1 VGLFLLIK
9 IIMGQYYKAIFLNYK
24 TKKPQIVFEPHSWS
38 NGAKLMEHAYI
49 RNAMVQ
55 YAEAML
61 ESKPQYLVW
70 AGDYADHEE
79 GLDNN
84 LYDLSERQTLNLC
97 PEDFKYKWLDLRKD
111 NKYLIN
117 YTKKEFINKKR
128 ASRDEDGNKSFIHP
142 LALITA
148 DGNGRGGG
156 DYSGNDEHLVGHW
169 AKDLIGVARTKTD
182 IPTGFKELYVRF
194 YEENY

>member
-1 VGLFLLIK
+1 
-9 IIMGQYYKAIFLNYK
+9 MGQYYKAIFLNYK
-24 TKKPQIVFEPHSWS
+24 TKKSQIVFQPHDWN

-49 RNAMVQ
+49 RNTMVQ

-70 AGDYADHEE
+70 SGDYADNEE
-79 GLDNN
+79 NLDEN
-84 LYDLSERQTLNLC
+84 LYSLSERQTLNLC
-97 PEDFKYKWLDLRKD
+97 PEDFKNTWLDLRKD

-117 YTKKEFINKKR
+117 YTKKEFVNKKR
-128 ASRDEDGNKSFIHP
+128 ANRDEDGTKSFIHP
-142 LALITA
+142 LALLTA

-156 DYSGNDEHLVGHW
+156 DYDGNDNHEVGRW

-182 IPTGFKELYVRF
+182 IPTGFKELDVRF
-194 YEENY
+194 YEKSY